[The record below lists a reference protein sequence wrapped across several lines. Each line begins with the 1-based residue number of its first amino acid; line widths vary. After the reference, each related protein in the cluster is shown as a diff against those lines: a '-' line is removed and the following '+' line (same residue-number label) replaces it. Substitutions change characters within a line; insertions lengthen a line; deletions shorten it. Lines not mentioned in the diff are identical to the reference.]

1 MARAKKD
8 FGRSAPPVK
17 TGLAEGVAGATPPSA
32 TRKRSIAVALLGA
45 GAVAAAAVHY
55 MERRPSQPTCVETPK
70 LDTGVSPTGVS
81 PTGVSLGGA
90 PVTGGAIGPDDP
102 DCPPGTRRTA
112 STHTT
117 THSSSSSSRR
127 SLLSGWHW
135 SSSSGS
141 SSSHFTSTGGSSTRA
156 VSTGGSSPSIS
167 RGGFGST
174 GSFHASGGS

>member
-8 FGRSAPPVK
+8 FGRRAPPVK
-17 TGLAEGVAGATPPSA
+17 TGLAEGVAGATPPST

-70 LDTGVSPTGVS
+70 LGTGVSPTGL
-81 PTGVSLGGA
+81 PLGGA

-127 SLLSGWHW
+127 SFLSGWHW

-156 VSTGGSSPSIS
+156 VSTGGSSKSIA